1 MRRCGRSGGRLQQC
15 PTQVRTSCSLVSGC
29 RCLWC
34 SRHVEVGSLLRLFF
48 FPFFL
53 AVSEMWKDD
62 EIWLPIVA
70 RDACIQGRALFEGTE
85 KLLAHDI
92 AEVAALDESFIDT
105 WVRYH

>member
-1 MRRCGRSGGRLQQC
+1 
-15 PTQVRTSCSLVSGC
+15 
-29 RCLWC
+29 
-34 SRHVEVGSLLRLFF
+34 
-48 FPFFL
+48 
-53 AVSEMWKDD
+53 MWKDD